1 MMPEKK
7 FRFASDAA
15 GREYKKLPANIQ
27 KDFGSSLNLVQ
38 NNIKPFLP
46 ITQLSS
52 IGAGVFELK
61 IQGSPAYRCV
71 YIAKYANTVFV
82 LHSFVKTTNKTDQQA
97 INTATKRYKELMAK
111 LSAIA
116 NRNKSGK

>member
-38 NNIKPFLP
+38 NQHKTFSTYNSIKQYRRGSLRAKNIRE
-46 ITQLSS
+46 SS
-52 IGAGVFELK
+52 L
-61 IQGSPAYRCV
+61 
-71 YIAKYANTVFV
+71 
-82 LHSFVKTTNKTDQQA
+82 
-97 INTATKRYKELMAK
+97 
-111 LSAIA
+111 
-116 NRNKSGK
+116 